1 MTDKS
6 AVKFLTAH
14 TIGTLYNPNDVAAFD
29 HDTAADLIKRGIA
42 APAGKKGE
50 TAPTNL
56 TAKKVGEGWSVF
68 AGKKELVKG
77 LADKNAAEAWIAEQS
92 VRPVVEARQA
102 GETWSVFA
110 GDDELVKGLADKA
123 AADAWIAEHAKA

>member
-1 MTDKS
+1 MTK
-6 AVKFLTAH
+6 AVAFIVAH
-14 TIGTLYNPNDVAAFD
+14 TVGTLYNPGDVAGFD
-29 HDTAADLIKRGIA
+29 DDVAADLIKRGIA

-92 VRPVVEARQA
+92 VRPVVEARQV